1 MKRGVFSDTERQL
14 RKQIE
19 TEYELFKYKMLSKSN
34 IEIYDKCNVILFYH
48 CIYEYFTYSQD
59 LDKSYISVCLKYDEI
74 IDTLYHIYTTYE
86 YLRYER
92 WEDIEEIL
100 NVLIRKQ
107 ETSISET

>member
-1 MKRGVFSDTERQL
+1 MRRGEFSNKERQL

-19 TEYELFKYKMLSKSN
+19 TEYKLFKYKMLSKSN

-48 CIYEYFTYSQD
+48 CIYEYFTYSQN
-59 LDKSYISVCLKYDEI
+59 LDESYISACLKCDAI
-74 IDTLYHIYTTYE
+74 IDTLYHIYKSYE

-100 NVLIRKQ
+100 NVLIRIQ
-107 ETSISET
+107 ENPILET

>member
-1 MKRGVFSDTERQL
+1 MRRGEFSNTERQL

-48 CIYEYFTYSQD
+48 CIYEYFTYSQN

-92 WEDIEEIL
+92 WEDIAEIL
-100 NVLIRKQ
+100 NVLIRIQ
-107 ETSISET
+107 ENPISEN